1 MVALLECVYF
11 PALFTR
17 FRFSRAFHRYQVNR
31 ACRQLLVFP
40 RFSSVPSIPRLPP
53 TTCFRALFIG
63 IKYTAPVAGCLFSR
77 AFHRYQVYRACRRLL
92 VFPCFSLVSSI
103 PRLSP
108 AACFPVLFIGI
119 KYTAPVAN
127 CLFSYAFHWYPV
139 SRTFQRLHIFPRFWV
154 TGVISQLFGS
164 YQSLFLTF
172 PFSKSP

>member
-77 AFHRYQVYRACRRLL
+77 AFHRYQVYRACRQLL
-92 VFPCFSLVSSI
+92 VLLRFSFVSSI
-103 PRLSP
+103 SHFSAATHFP
-108 AACFPVLFIGI
+108 ALLG
-119 KYTAPVAN
+119 
-127 CLFSYAFHWYPV
+127 HWCH
-139 SRTFQRLHIFPRFWV
+139 F
-154 TGVISQLFGS
+154 SQLFGS

>member
-53 TTCFRALFIG
+53 TTSFRALFIG
-63 IKYTAPVAGCLFSR
+63 IKYTAPVANYLFSR
-77 AFHRYQVYRACRRLL
+77 AFHRYQVYRACRQLL
-92 VFPCFSLVSSI
+92 VFPRFSLVSSI
-103 PRLSP
+103 SHFS
-108 AACFPVLFIGI
+108 AA
-119 KYTAPVAN
+119 T
-127 CLFSYAFHWYPV
+127 H
-139 SRTFQRLHIFPRFWV
+139 FPRFWI

-164 YQSLFLTF
+164 YQPLFLTF